1 MNAPAEFIVN
11 GFLEGFAGE
20 LQVIGRCGDAPIRVG
35 EVFDRVRDKVD
46 GELPVKLEVAA
57 IHAYGRLLAELGIGM
72 TGTLDVRGEGV
83 DLLRPSSVLV
93 VKGSNGAMASASPVS
108 AATGAPGV

>member
-1 MNAPAEFIVN
+1 MSTPAEFIVN

-35 EVFDRVRDKVD
+35 EVFDRVRDKMD

-57 IHAYGRLLAELGIGM
+57 IHAYGRLLTELGVGM

-83 DLLRPSSVLV
+83 ELLRPSSVLV
-93 VKGSNGAMASASPVS
+93 VKGSNGALAVASPVAS
-108 AATGAPGV
+108 TIGASST